1 VSERSFTHL
10 HTHTEFSMLDGAAR
24 VKDLVAAAAA
34 DGQPALGITDHGNM
48 YGVLDFYK
56 ACRAQDIVPIIGTEA
71 YMAGESRHERPV
83 RRGRVD
89 DTGGDVEGGQKLYY
103 HLTLLAETVQGY
115 RNLMKLSSAAYLEGY
130 YYKPRLDWE
139 LLAQHHEGLIATTGC
154 LGGVVLQALLA
165 GNYEEAE
172 KRAARLQDIFGQG
185 NLFVEIQD
193 HGIADQHRTNP
204 QLIEISRRIGAPLLA
219 TNDSHYTHRED
230 AVAHD
235 ALLCV
240 QTGALLSDTN
250 RFKFEGTEHYL
261 KSAAEMRHLFRD
273 FPESCD
279 NTLLIAERADV
290 QIELGKPS
298 LPEFPVPDR
307 FTGATYEERAQ
318 AYLKYL
324 AYEGAKERYGDPLPR
339 EVVERLEFELN
350 VIGDMGFPAY
360 FLVVWDLIRF
370 ARESKIRVG
379 PGRGSAAGCCVA
391 YCLRIVDLDPFR
403 YDLLFER
410 FLNPGRK
417 QMPDIDMDFDERYR
431 ADVMRYA
438 AEKYGNDRVAQIIT
452 FSTIKARAAVR
463 DASRVLGKPYIVGD
477 KIAKAMPPLIMG
489 RDTPLRACL
498 EKVEGH
504 EDGYSTAGD
513 LRAMYEMDAEAKEV
527 IDVALGLE
535 GLRRQ
540 DGIHAAAVVISRDPL
555 TDYLPIQRKPDAGG
569 KPEDAPIVTQ
579 YEMHGV
585 EELGLLKMDFLGLRN
600 LSIIE
605 RALDLIEAETG
616 ERLDIDNIDLADE
629 PTLEMLR
636 RAESV
641 GVFQLEGAA
650 MRQTLRALAP
660 TSFDDVAALVA
671 LYRPGPMAA
680 NMHRDYPELK
690 NGRKE
695 LTYLHPDIEPILK
708 DTYGLMLYQESVMR
722 VAQRFAG
729 YSLEEADNLRKA
741 CGKKI
746 RALIAAE
753 REKFVAGCVSEGYGE
768 ELGTQLFDIIEP
780 FADYAFNKSH
790 SYGYGLV
797 AYQTAWL
804 KAHYPIEYMSA
815 LLTSVKDNKDKTAV
829 YLAECRSMGIDVL
842 VPDVNRSV
850 AEFAPDRTDPEAEA
864 EAESAETEALNTE
877 AGTAHSEARTETN
890 ADAATNVARDGE
902 RGEAGEVGR
911 TSAESSAGTDS
922 SDGDQD
928 APDSAPA
935 PAPPK
940 RQAIV
945 FGLAAVRNVGESLV
959 ERIVVERE
967 ANGPFE
973 DIFDFCSRVDPV
985 VLNKRTMESL
995 VKAGAFDSL
1004 GHPRQGLCLVLEAV
1018 VDRTLERR
1026 KEQDFGITTLFA
1038 ALEEEESDPGWGGA
1052 KVAIPDSEFEKSQ
1065 RLAFEKE
1072 MLGLYVSDHPL
1083 MGFEAAL
1090 SRHTDSTL
1098 SDMREE
1104 DPVAGDRAPVRSVG
1118 GVVTDLRR
1126 SYTKKGDLMARFI
1139 LEDLQAA
1146 MEVFVFPRTM
1156 AEYGAL
1162 IENDAIVVIKGRL
1175 DTREEE
1181 PKIVCMEV
1189 SRPMLDRGQSDL
1201 HIKLP
1206 LGVLTDRRVEGLK
1219 DVLSGHPGPS
1229 PVMLH
1234 VGEKV
1239 LRLPP
1244 EFNVD
1249 CKNGLVGEL
1258 KRLLGQSAVLS

>member
-1 VSERSFTHL
+1 MSERSFTHL

-24 VKDLVAAAAA
+24 VGDLVAAAVA

-56 ACRAQDIVPIIGTEA
+56 ACREQGIVPIIGTEA
-71 YMAGESRHERPV
+71 YMAGESRLERPV

-89 DTGGDVEGGQKLYY
+89 DTGGDVDGGQKLYY

-115 RNLMKLSSAAYLEGY
+115 RNLMQLSSAAYLEGY
-130 YYKPRLDWE
+130 YYKPRVDWE
-139 LLAQHHEGLIATTGC
+139 LLERHHEGLIATTGC

-165 GNYEEAE
+165 GNVEEAE
-172 KRAARLQDIFGQG
+172 RRAARLQDIFGRDS
-185 NLFVEIQD
+185 LFVELQD

-204 QLIEISRRIGAPLLA
+204 QLIEIARRLDAPLLA

-261 KSAAEMRHLFRD
+261 KTAGEMRHLFRD
-273 FPESCD
+273 VPEACD

-307 FTGATYEERAQ
+307 FSGDTYEERAL
-318 AYLKYL
+318 AYLRDL
-324 AYEGAKERYGDPLPR
+324 TMEGARQRYGSSLPP
-339 EVVERLEFELN
+339 EVVERLDYELS
-350 VIGDMGFPAY
+350 VIGNMGFAAY

-370 ARESKIRVG
+370 ARESGIRVG

-391 YCLRIVDLDPFR
+391 YCLRIVDLDPIH
-403 YDLLFER
+403 YGLIFER

-438 AEKYGNDRVAQIIT
+438 AEKYGSDRVAQVIT

-463 DASRVLGKPYIVGD
+463 DAARVLGKPYIVGD
-477 KIAKAMPPLIMG
+477 RIAKAMPPLVMG
-489 RDTPLRACL
+489 RDTPLHACL
-498 EKVEGH
+498 TKTDGH
-504 EDGYSTAGD
+504 EEGYAAAAE
-513 LRAMYEMDAEAKEV
+513 LRTMRDEDPDAKEV

-555 TDYLPIQRKPDAGG
+555 TDYLPVQRKPDAGG
-569 KPEDAPIVTQ
+569 NPQDAPIVTQ

-585 EELGLLKMDFLGLRN
+585 EDLGLLKMDFLGLRN
-600 LSIIE
+600 LSVIE
-605 RALDLIEAETG
+605 RALDLIEADTG
-616 ERLDIDNIDLADE
+616 VRPDIDAVALDDE
-629 PTLEMLR
+629 KTLEMLR
-636 RAESV
+636 RADSI

-650 MRQTLRALAP
+650 MRQTLRSLAP

-722 VAQRFAG
+722 VAQKFAG
-729 YSLEEADNLRKA
+729 YTLEEADNLRKA

-746 RALIAAE
+746 RAMIAAE
-753 REKFVAGCVSEGYGE
+753 REKFVAGCVTEGYGE
-768 ELGTQLFDIIEP
+768 ALGTQLFDIIEP

-804 KAHYPIEYMSA
+804 KAHYPVEYMAA

-829 YLAECRSMGIDVL
+829 YLAECRSRGIDVL

-850 AEFAPDRTDPEAEA
+850 AEFAPDRTGD
-864 EAESAETEALNTE
+864 
-877 AGTAHSEARTETN
+877 
-890 ADAATNVARDGE
+890 RDG
-902 RGEAGEVGR
+902 
-911 TSAESSAGTDS
+911 
-922 SDGDQD
+922 
-928 APDSAPA
+928 P
-935 PAPPK
+935 
-940 RQAIV
+940 AIV
-945 FGLAAVRNVGESLV
+945 FGLAAVRNVGEALV
-959 ERIVVERE
+959 ERIVAERD
-967 ANGPFE
+967 AGGPFA
-973 DIFDFCSRVDPV
+973 DVYDFCQRVDPA
-985 VLNKRTMESL
+985 VLNKRTMDSL
-995 VKAGAFDSL
+995 AKAGAFDSL
-1004 GHPRQGLCLVLEAV
+1004 GHTRQGLCQVLEEI

-1026 KEQDFGITTLFA
+1026 REHDLGITSLFA
-1038 ALEEEESDPGWGGA
+1038 AFEEEEQSEPGWGAA
-1052 KVAIPDSEFEKSQ
+1052 KVAIPTTEFDKGQ
-1065 RLAFEKE
+1065 RLSFEKE

-1083 MGFEAAL
+1083 MGYEQAL
-1090 SRHTDSTL
+1090 ARHTDCSL
-1098 SDMREE
+1098 SDLREE
-1104 DPVAGDRAPVRSVG
+1104 DPAAGDRAPVRSVG

-1126 SYTKKGDLMARFI
+1126 SYTKKGDLMARFV

-1146 MEVFVFPRTM
+1146 MEVFVFPKTM
-1156 AEYGAL
+1156 AEYGGL
-1162 IENDAIVVIKGRL
+1162 IENDSILVVRGRL
-1175 DTREEE
+1175 DTREDE

-1189 SRPMLDRGQSDL
+1189 TRPLLERGEEDL
-1201 HIKLP
+1201 HITLP
-1206 LGVLTDRRVEGLK
+1206 LGVLTDAKVDGLK
-1219 DVLSGHPGPS
+1219 DVLSCHPGPS
-1229 PVMLH
+1229 AVLLH
-1234 VGEKV
+1234 VGAKV
-1239 LRLPP
+1239 LQLPP

-1249 CKNGLVGEL
+1249 CRNGLVGEL